1 MAGWKIDGPWNGLQ
15 PPRGTAV
22 RAAVVALPPE
32 LRAVLELAIFA
43 GLDYRQVATRLHLP
57 PETVTK
63 RMRLALV
70 ALVVQ
75 LVPQEPSP
83 SD

>member
-1 MAGWKIDGPWNGLQ
+1 MAAWNAERAWNELRSTRGP
-15 PPRGTAV
+15 AV

-32 LRAVLELAIFA
+32 LRAVLELAFFA

-75 LVPQEPSP
+75 LAHQEPSP
-83 SD
+83 ID

>member
-1 MAGWKIDGPWNGLQ
+1 MDACNAERPWNELRST
-15 PPRGTAV
+15 RGPAV

-32 LRAVLELAIFA
+32 LRAVLELAFFT

-75 LVPQEPSP
+75 LVHQEPSP
-83 SD
+83 ID